1 MINIGNISFR
11 FRMADEVFAQ
21 RLYAGWDE
29 FCRACFTDIL
39 EECLGRYDTKDSYI
53 EIDTLDLNIGSIPQE
68 TFYEEFPR
76 RVRAELEKVALS
88 AAVSGVPSSGYGNK
102 RLENLIHY
110 LRYGFCLPGWDMREF
125 DLYEELMCFKD
136 AEEVF
141 TLCFTGKHCFE
152 RLIRQLGGWQL
163 NMILN
168 HWFADEPLISKEC
181 RRTVSE
187 WAVSDPD
194 AMRMLT
200 SGATVERRL
209 SQRITRLIE
218 DGESSGNRHFIL
230 SWLTSAS
237 LGHYEKQLRFA
248 AVLDARPQMV
258 LRFIRETGDEG
269 NVKRLALLLESESV
283 HRIMVAE
290 TESHAEVDV
299 PEYWHHLY
307 LWLIKHYPFNG
318 VAMFGDKR
326 HFVQHLHERFL
337 FFIRKRSASTYLS
350 KSDLTIRFLL
360 EVFGADYYLDVLSVL
375 YHNQPLNEDG
385 SPVSSDYYSR
395 EIYYMLLRL
404 SLLKVAGG
412 AASGVYAADG
422 GVLVNKNL
430 TVEELLDLLESKRLR
445 LTDDV
450 RALLIR
456 KALQD
461 GGVSFDK
468 IVERLGSFENW
479 LTDSALATDE
489 KQILLRRL
497 IKEQPPWVL
506 DWIRNV
512 GRKDILPLFTEL
524 ISVEEVFALVAVV
537 SYREYISLSA
547 VLHSLSGFK
556 ASVLWMQSV
565 DIVRL
570 EKAYISAVVAW
581 LSSGS
586 DVRGTELIREVLS
599 RVYLA
604 VVRGDNSFDREA
616 TISDGAV
623 LSSVSEAVALLAEK
637 QVVEISDNEIADAAM
652 STDGDITVSI
662 SHLQALLGNK
672 ALSVA
677 VKKQLLLQ
685 WLDAYRDNE
694 ITLFKAIYDAGLLPG
709 VIVLVDASVLRHIV
723 VRMAGLVT
731 VGGSSSAL
739 ASLAEWIA
747 LNIAIVAAAVSVSV
761 AVLWERIIVHLV
773 SWDTTG
779 TGAVS
784 VGFANAVL
792 SGATSKDG
800 RAKATL
806 EDGGVDAVMMLLAAI
821 SGGADIRRV
830 TERIIRLYGVSS
842 IASASLPSDGTYSGD
857 ALAML
862 MVRIREYMTRHGSM
876 SYANKHLNNARMA
889 FERSLNDKRSS
900 MQWFTD
906 RGMDMSVK
914 REVLKRFAADEPQAF
929 INLLQMTLNEDTVAV
944 WSEVVDMKTLVAA
957 VAGVDRT
964 VADMLLDAVTLIRRY
979 IGEWKISLGSHSSV
993 EETLIRA
1000 LLLFLL
1006 EKWIQGGRLPG
1017 REMIVKDFV
1026 SYWRMVVTGR
1036 KEIDGADAEI
1046 WSEVENRISSEMN
1059 IALHGADKEMTSSE
1073 VQNRTIVPSET
1084 DSTGDELSTERLK
1097 RMSRA
1102 EIVRIPEARFLILNE
1117 DDFDILAV
1125 WLSSSEVSDTV
1136 KIRLLQRYTRW
1147 QQKMFWNFIGYVYAK
1162 DTFDVLSLSAW
1173 LGIDDWLMLIAGI
1186 SYSWAETLRQTVS
1199 RLMKLE
1205 VVSQY
1210 ILSAALALF
1219 VAKRRKDDW
1228 YRMDLVTV
1236 VKDFSLRI
1244 NEVTDKFGE
1253 DIDLDAIEKAMAEI
1267 ITEIKSGEEEMSDIE
1282 EAEQPEYI
1290 PVTNAGLCLFAP
1302 WLMRLFGMLDLL
1314 SEDRKD
1320 LKDMDARIRAIFI
1333 MQRLVTSEV
1342 REYKEGELAF
1352 NRLLVGCPFNVPLPK
1367 SIELTDKE
1375 IETVESMLAGV
1386 KANWPKMANTSIG
1399 GFQRS
1404 FIEREGHLEQQESKW
1419 VLTVENKAY
1428 DILLDSLP
1436 WSYKMI
1442 RLPWLKKPISVSW
1455 RDKEEFDFNSINR

>member
-11 FRMADEVFAQ
+11 FGMADEVFAQ
-21 RLYAGWDE
+21 RLYVGWNE

-53 EIDTLDLNIGSIPQE
+53 EIDTLDLNLGSIPQE

-76 RVRAELEKVALS
+76 RVRTELEKVVLS

-102 RLENLIHY
+102 RLENLIHC

-152 RLIRQLGGWQL
+152 RLTRQLDGWQL
-163 NMILN
+163 NMLLTCWLDAERTDDKRSRILQ
-168 HWFADEPLISKEC
+168 D
-181 RRTVSE
+181 
-187 WAVSDPD
+187 WAVRNPD

-200 SGATVERRL
+200 GAVAENRMLSERIVTL
-209 SQRITRLIE
+209 TYDS
-218 DGESSGNRHFIL
+218 ESSGKWHLML

-237 LGHYEKQLRFA
+237 LGHYEKQRCFA

-258 LRFIRETGDEG
+258 LRFIRETSDEG
-269 NVKRLALLLESESV
+269 NIRQLALLLESETVRS
-283 HRIMVAE
+283 IMVAE

-360 EVFGADYYLDVLSVL
+360 EVFGADYYLEVLNIL
-375 YHNQPLNEDG
+375 YHNQPLNDDG

-412 AASGVYAADG
+412 GASGVSVDNAAD
-422 GVLVNKNL
+422 VPLN
-430 TVEELLDLLESKRLR
+430 
-445 LTDDV
+445 
-450 RALLIR
+450 
-456 KALQD
+456 
-461 GGVSFDK
+461 K

-479 LTDSALATDE
+479 LTGSALATDE

-497 IKEQPPWVL
+497 IKEQPLWVL

-512 GRKDILPLFTEL
+512 GRKDILPMFTEL
-524 ISVEEVFALVAVV
+524 VSVEEVFALVAVV

-556 ASVLWMQSV
+556 ASVSWMQSV

-637 QVVEISDNEIADAAM
+637 QVVEISDNEIADAAI
-652 STDGDITVSI
+652 SIEGDVTVSI
-662 SHLQALLGNK
+662 GRLQSLLGNT
-672 ALSVA
+672 ALSVV
-677 VKKQLLLQ
+677 VKKRLLLQ
-685 WLDAYRDNE
+685 WLDAYRNNE

-723 VRMAGLVT
+723 VRMAGLVA
-731 VGGSSSAL
+731 VGGLSSAL
-739 ASLAEWIA
+739 ALLVEWITV
-747 LNIAIVAAAVSVSV
+747 NIATVATTVSVSLE
-761 AVLWERIIVHLV
+761 VLWERIIVHLI
-773 SWDTTG
+773 SWRATG

-784 VGFANAVL
+784 VDFANAVL
-792 SGATSKDG
+792 SVETSKDG

-821 SGGADIRRV
+821 SRDADVRSV
-830 TERIIRLYGVSS
+830 AERIIRLYGVSS
-842 IASASLPSDGTYSGD
+842 ISSASLPSDGTYSGD

-862 MVRIREYMTRHGSM
+862 MVRIREYMTRYGSI
-876 SYANKHLNNARMA
+876 SYADEPLNSARMA

-900 MQWFTD
+900 MQWLTD

-929 INLLQMTLNEDTVAV
+929 MNLLQMTLNEDTVAV

-957 VAGVDRT
+957 IASVDRT
-964 VADMLLDAVTLIRRY
+964 VADMLLGAVTLIRRY

-993 EETLIRA
+993 EETSTRA

-1006 EKWIQGGRLPG
+1006 EKWIQGGRLQE

-1073 VQNRTIVPSET
+1073 VQNRTIVPAET
-1084 DSTGDELSTERLK
+1084 DSTGDELSAERLK

-1102 EIVRIPEARFLILNE
+1102 EIVRIPEVRFLILNE

-1147 QQKMFWNFIGYVYAK
+1147 QQKMFWNFIGNVYAK
-1162 DTFDVLSLSAW
+1162 GTFDVLSLSAW

-1244 NEVTDKFGE
+1244 NEVTDKYGE
-1253 DIDLDAIEKAMAEI
+1253 DINFGAIEKAMTEF

-1290 PVTNAGLCLFAP
+1290 PVTNAGLCLLAP
-1302 WLMRLFGMLDLL
+1302 WLIRLFGMLDLL
-1314 SEDRKD
+1314 TEDRKD
-1320 LKDMDARIRAIFI
+1320 LKEMDARIRAIFI

-1367 SIELTDKE
+1367 SIELTAKE
-1375 IETVESMLAGV
+1375 AETVESMLAGV

-1455 RDKEEFDFNSINR
+1455 RDKEEFDFDSINR

>member
-68 TFYEEFPR
+68 SFYEEFPR
-76 RVRAELEKVALS
+76 RVRAELEKVVLS

-125 DLYEELMCFKD
+125 DLFEELMLFKD
-136 AEEVF
+136 SEVLVV
-141 TLCFTGKHCFE
+141 LCFSEQYCFG
-152 RLIRQLGGWQL
+152 RLTRQLDGWQL
-163 NMILN
+163 NIVLTHWLAVKRHDEERNLILQ
-168 HWFADEPLISKEC
+168 K
-181 RRTVSE
+181 
-187 WAVSDPD
+187 WALRSPS
-194 AMRMLT
+194 ALRMLT
-200 SGATVERRL
+200 DIVAENRILSER
-209 SQRITRLIE
+209 IAVLIDNE
-218 DGESSGNRHFIL
+218 DAGEWHLML

-237 LGHYEKQLRFA
+237 LGHYEKQRCFA

-258 LRFIRETGDEG
+258 LRFIRETSDEG
-269 NVKRLALLLESESV
+269 NIRQLALLLESETVRS
-283 HRIMVAE
+283 IMVAE

-412 AASGVYAADG
+412 AASVVYADG

-430 TVEELLDLLESKRLR
+430 TVGELLNLLESKRLR

-468 IVERLGSFENW
+468 IVERLSSFENW
-479 LTDSALATDE
+479 LIGSALATDE

-497 IKEQPPWVL
+497 IKEQPLWVL

-547 VLHSLSGFK
+547 VLRSLSGFK
-556 ASVLWMQSV
+556 VSVSWMQSV
-565 DIVRL
+565 DVVRL
-570 EKAYISAVVAW
+570 EKAYISAVIAW

-586 DVRGTELIREVLS
+586 DVRGSELIREVLS

-616 TISDGAV
+616 TISDGTV
-623 LSSVSEAVALLAEK
+623 LSSVSEAVALLAK
-637 QVVEISDNEIADAAM
+637 KSLIEISDNEIADAAM
-652 STDGDITVSI
+652 SIEGDMTVSI
-662 SHLQALLGNK
+662 ERLQNLLGNT
-672 ALSVA
+672 ALSVV

-723 VRMAGLVT
+723 VRMAGLVA

-739 ASLAEWIA
+739 ALFIEWIV
-747 LNIAIVAAAVSVSV
+747 LNAGAVATTVSVSLE
-761 AVLWERIIVHLV
+761 VLWERIIVHLV
-773 SWDTTG
+773 SWGATG

-784 VGFANAVL
+784 MDFANAVL

-821 SGGADIRRV
+821 SGGVDIRRV

-862 MVRIREYMTRHGSM
+862 MVRIREYMTRHGSI
-876 SYANKHLNNARMA
+876 SYADKHLNNARMA

-900 MQWFTD
+900 MQWLTD
-906 RGMDMSVK
+906 RGMDMLVK
-914 REVLKRFAADEPQAF
+914 REVLNRFATDEPQAF
-929 INLLQMTLNEDTVAV
+929 MNLLQMTLNEDTVAV

-979 IGEWKISLGSHSSV
+979 MGEWKISLGSHSSV

-1006 EKWIQGGRLPG
+1006 EKWIQGGRLPE
-1017 REMIVKDFV
+1017 REMIAGDFV

-1036 KEIDGADAEI
+1036 KEIDGSDAEI

-1073 VQNRTIVPSET
+1073 TQSRSVVPSKT
-1084 DSTGDELSTERLK
+1084 DSTGDELSAERLK

-1125 WLSSSEVSDTV
+1125 WLSSLEVSNMV

-1147 QQKMFWNFIGYVYAK
+1147 QQKMFWNFIGNVYAK
-1162 DTFDVLSLSAW
+1162 GTFDVLSLSAW

-1199 RLMKLE
+1199 RLMKQE
-1205 VVSQY
+1205 VVSQSV
-1210 ILSAALALF
+1210 LSAALALF
-1219 VAKRRKDDW
+1219 VAKCRKDDW

-1244 NEVTDKFGE
+1244 NEVTDKYGE
-1253 DIDLDAIEKAMAEI
+1253 DIDLDAIEKAMTEV

-1302 WLMRLFGMLDLL
+1302 WLIRLFGMLDLL
-1314 SEDRKD
+1314 TEDRKD
-1320 LKDMDARIRAIFI
+1320 LIDMDARIRAIFI
-1333 MQRLVTSEV
+1333 LQRLVTSEI
-1342 REYKEGELAF
+1342 REYKEGDLAF

-1367 SIELTDKE
+1367 SIELTGKE
-1375 IETVESMLAGV
+1375 AETVESMLAGV

-1442 RLPWLKKPISVSW
+1442 RLPWLKKPISISW
-1455 RDKEEFDFNSINR
+1455 RDKEEFDFDSINR